1 MTIMWFIQPKQ
12 DYVAQLPWKHAD
24 EPAVMAW
31 QIRARD
37 YNTFVANL
45 GFFAWLAVG
54 SIFVSFLIIKG
65 GSGREILHPINL
77 VPVIVLLLS
86 APIAMSIFFQTTII
100 VYRLTD
106 QRIEVFS
113 WKPQIDS
120 VKPVMTWTA
129 IGSGVVVLFLA
140 FIDPAFLI
148 AAIGPRSEEHT
159 SELQSRPHL
168 VCRLLLEKKNKI
180 SLQQILTLY
189 PQS

>member
-12 DYVAQLPWKHAD
+12 DYVAQMPWKHAN

-31 QIRARD
+31 QIRARN
-37 YNTFVANL
+37 YNTFIANIL
-45 GFFAWLAVG
+45 FFILLLIFLLMSIWFGFAWGFESMATSAL
-54 SIFVSFLIIKG
+54 VSG
-65 GSGREILHPINL
+65 GA
-77 VPVIVLLLS
+77 LLFCLLMT
-86 APIAMSIFFQTTII
+86 MSMTHQTAII

-106 QRIEVFS
+106 KCIEVFS